1 VTLAAAQP
9 DLLEPEAVSG
19 LLASRG
25 WWARRKPYPHILA
38 KDVFHENIYGA
49 MERQYMQLL
58 AKGLSEAPDPS
69 RLSRTVL
76 GYDVYAQAFT
86 AGLDPP
92 LGLLLSPEF
101 HDHVANVLRVR
112 ITRDVNG
119 GFHHHL
125 AGSQSG
131 RIHNDLNPGWFV
143 DAPSASGV
151 NLSRSDLCSYPTGES
166 FAALRPYQV
175 MRAIA
180 IIFFLANGAWAPGDG
195 GETGLYSNHRGSVD
209 SPDVTVPPL
218 DNSMLIFHCTPYS
231 YHAFI
236 GNRRRARNS
245 AIMWLHCQRE
255 DVYRWFGEHSV
266 VNWRSG

>member
-1 VTLAAAQP
+1 
-9 DLLEPEAVSG
+9 
-19 LLASRG
+19 
-25 WWARRKPYPHILA
+25 
-38 KDVFHENIYGA
+38 
-49 MERQYMQLL
+49 MERQYARLL
-58 AKGLSEAPDPS
+58 DGGLSEIPAPS
-69 RLSRTVL
+69 RLSRTVP

-86 AGLDPP
+86 SDLDAP

-101 HDHVANVLRVR
+101 HDRVANALQVR

-119 GFHHHL
+119 GFHHHP
-125 AGSQSG
+125 AGSKSG

-143 DAPSASGV
+143 DSRSADGV
-151 NLSRSDLCSYPTGES
+151 NLSRPDLCSYPTGES
-166 FAALRPYQV
+166 FAAQRPYQV

-180 IIFFLANGAWAPGDG
+180 IIFFLANGSWAPGDG
-195 GETGLYSNHRGSVD
+195 GETGLYSGPRGSVD

-245 AIMWLHCQRE
+245 AIMWLHCPRE
-255 DVYRWFGEHSV
+255 DAYGRFGEHSV
-266 VNWRSG
+266 IHWRSS